1 MIGRGFGRVT
11 LRCIVGVM
19 LVFALTGGCRPDATA
34 PTVRE
39 PSSVR
44 PFLNMP
50 PTGRGDLPALLSQTG
65 AFADLAGLK
74 PSEGLASY
82 ELNVPFWS
90 DGADKH
96 RWIAVPP
103 GTKIGFAPTGEW
115 RFPPGT
121 VFVKHFELPADANH
135 PSLRRLETRLLV
147 CSADGGVYGASYKW
161 RLDQSDADLVTDPIT
176 QAIEPATP
184 DSPPRNWYFPGRA
197 DCLVCHTATAGG
209 VLGVKTRQMNRD
221 HAYPGG
227 SVENQLLAWSRLNL
241 LEPKVDPTQL
251 PQLSAL
257 SRADDSTRPLE
268 DRARSFLDANCSH
281 CHRPGGVAGNFDA
294 RFDTPLGPQN
304 LIDGPVLIDMGLDH
318 ARVIAPRDVWRSVA
332 LARIETM
339 EQPKMP
345 PLAHEVIDR
354 IGADLLRRWILSL
367 PGQQVLAPPIIQ
379 PKGGEFKHAAR
390 VTITQPAAQQSAVI
404 RYTLD
409 GSVPTGT
416 SPIYQHPLDLKEPA
430 TLRAR
435 AFQDG
440 FTKSITVQ
448 ETFVVED

>member
-1 MIGRGFGRVT
+1 MRSGLFWIIGAVLAG
-11 LRCIVGVM
+11 
-19 LVFALTGGCRPDATA
+19 AQAGGCRPGGTA
-34 PTVRE
+34 PAPLT
-39 PSSVR
+39 PSVVQESSRAR

-50 PTGRGDLPALLSQTG
+50 PTAVGDLPRLLSQTG
-65 AFADLAGLK
+65 AFADIATLK
-74 PSEGLASY
+74 PSAGLISY

-90 DGADKH
+90 DGAEKH
-96 RWIAVPP
+96 RWVALPP
-103 GTKIGFAPTGEW
+103 GTKITFAPTGEW

-121 VFVKHFELPADANH
+121 VFVKHFELPADGGH
-135 PSLRRLETRLLV
+135 QTPRRLETRLLV
-147 CSADGGVYGASYKW
+147 CADDGGVYGASYKW
-161 RLDQSDADLVTDPIT
+161 RPDQSDADLVTDPIT
-176 QAIEPATP
+176 QPIESATAE
-184 DSPPRNWYFPGRA
+184 SPPRNWYFPGRA

-209 VLGVKTRQMNRD
+209 VLGVKTRQMHRD
-221 HAYPGG
+221 HSYSDGT
-227 SVENQLLAWSRLNL
+227 VENQLLAWSRLNL
-241 LEPKVDPTQL
+241 LEPRVDPAQIPQL
-251 PQLSAL
+251 PAL
-257 SRADDSTRPLE
+257 ARADDAARSLE

-294 RFDTPLGPQN
+294 RYDIPLTRQN

-318 ARVIAPRDVWRSVA
+318 ARVIAPRDVWRSIA
-332 LARIETM
+332 LARVETM

-354 IGADLLRRWILSL
+354 GGADLLRRWILSL

-390 VTITQPAAQQSAVI
+390 VTIAQPASQSAVI

-409 GSVPTGT
+409 GSVPAST
-416 SPIYQHPLDLKEPA
+416 SPIYQRPLDLKEPA

-435 AFQDG
+435 AFQEG